1 MRERRHSLPVRHRC
15 RLRTRTWSGV
25 PVTMPSSLKRN
36 ILSRCRTCTWTGS
49 WSASRCGWTGPSATK
64 GSLSC
69 SEAKNPSGYA
79 CIGANSECVDE
90 SVKGTGYFCKCKKGF
105 EGNPY
110 DEAKNGCTSNY
121 TTLFFQVQLLPIL
134 FLDSR
139 PNATIFGSR
148 RLGKAH

>member
-1 MRERRHSLPVRHRC
+1 MSTFL
-15 RLRTRTWSGV
+15 TR
-25 PVTMPSSLKRN
+25 
-36 ILSRCRTCTWTGS
+36 
-49 WSASRCGWTGPSATK
+49 SASVPAAHEDVEWSPCDYAFLVEKNYSFHVSDLHMDVERSMPVWLEWAIRDK

-69 SEAKNPSGYA
+69 GEAKNRSGYA

-134 FLDSR
+134 FLGFE
-139 PNATIFGSR
+139 T
-148 RLGKAH
+148 